1 MPLNHTSQFAELTD
15 EQFKLIGKIVVE
27 WANVEFMQKTILS
40 KLLFSAEFISRTY
53 TDRMSAERIQNA
65 IKESVDLHRHR
76 YNGKI
81 ISDDILSEI
90 EKVNDEV
97 HDARAH
103 RNRFAHFCWSRSTD
117 EEIFGTNFSAGLPG
131 SKKYRKS
138 DIVITN
144 KELEQLYKE
153 SYDLVDKINQLIEK
167 LPEIEENDLIKS
179 PKTEQR
185 H

>member
-1 MPLNHTSQFAELTD
+1 MSLNHTSQFAELTG

-27 WANVEFMQKTILS
+27 WANIEFVQKLILS
-40 KLLFSAEFISRTY
+40 RLLFSAEFISRTY
-53 TDRMSAERIQNA
+53 TDRMSAVKIQDA

-76 YNGKI
+76 YSGKI
-81 ISDDILSEI
+81 ISENILSEI
-90 EKVNDEV
+90 EKVNNEV
-97 HDARAH
+97 HAARAH
-103 RNRFAHFCWSRSTD
+103 RNKFAHFCWTRSTD
-117 EEIFGTNFSAGLPG
+117 EEIFGTNFSAGSPG

-167 LPEIEENDLIKS
+167 LPEIKEDDLIRR